1 MSPELEEYIV
11 QFIMATREPAR
22 YDAEIARFLR
32 YGASPR
38 GTIALDLCA
47 RANAWLN
54 GHECVVPSDVTAL
67 IHDVLRHR
75 IILSFDAKSE
85 HVTADDVLDML
96 MDRVPLP

>member
-1 MSPELEEYIV
+1 
-11 QFIMATREPAR
+11 MATRDPAR
-22 YDAEIARFLR
+22 YDKEIARLLR

-38 GTIALDLCA
+38 GTIALDICA

-54 GHECVVPSDVTAL
+54 GHESVMPSDVTSL

-85 HVTADDVLDML
+85 HVSPDQILDML
-96 MDRVPLP
+96 VERVPLP